1 MKYYKG
7 YPVVKGVKITNS
19 EIKAKCPYCENIEH
33 FSWNKKCPNPTRR
46 KSHCRDGCREYY
58 YIYLPKKKE
67 VNENGNTSV

>member
-7 YPVVKGVKITNS
+7 YPIVKGYRCKYS
-19 EIKAKCPYCENIEH
+19 EIKAKCPYCGNIEH
-33 FSWNKKCPNPTRR
+33 FGWTKGCANPTRR
-46 KSHCRDGCREYY
+46 KSHCRDGDCDYY

>member
-7 YPVVKGVKITNS
+7 YPIVKGYRYKYSTF
-19 EIKAKCPYCENIEH
+19 KARCPYCGNIEH
-33 FSWNKKCPNPTRR
+33 FDWNLKCPNPTRR
-46 KSHCRDGCREYY
+46 KSHCKDGCREYY